1 MIMTRIQ
8 RVWCHRLGRW
18 NFALGSSCLSTGK
31 ASGTRT
37 GISIIEVLVSMF
49 ILSVGLLGIASLLPI
64 GQRQALLADQQ
75 DRLSS
80 LGQNAIRSFR
90 TRGYSNYAFWAKAD
104 GTGIGNDFNQPIFID
119 PLMVATQNSNKVP
132 HSSAQVIPRYTVKTS
147 ATGGKLNA
155 GGAEAIFMSRDDVL
169 VTPGTQP
176 EDPTKAK
183 FDSNLRRDFSGE
195 YSWAA
200 MIAPTYPGVKPP
212 GNDPT
217 NTAYAY
223 GKPYAEQSCQL
234 SVIVFYRRPLNGAA
248 ALVDS
253 DTVSGTSIARE
264 RTVSVTSFNGNG
276 IGGGE
281 VTIRPTNPYD
291 ALVKIGEYVL
301 LYQAPN
307 GNPGSSGYRPY
318 RAQWYR
324 VIGADKFVSGT
335 DRQVTLVG
343 PDWDTANGYGNPQM
357 VIFDGA
363 VAVYNKSIRLE
374 GASMW
379 NN

>member
-1 MIMTRIQ
+1 MYSLIPNPQSRIPAK
-8 RVWCHRLGRW
+8 RH
-18 NFALGSSCLSTGK
+18 
-31 ASGTRT
+31 

-90 TRGYSNYAFWAKAD
+90 TRGYSNPAFWVQGD
-104 GTGIGNDFNQPIFID
+104 GMAPANGFFTQPIFID
-119 PLMVATQNSNKVP
+119 PLMAAVQSSPKVP
-132 HSSAQVIPRYTVKTS
+132 HSAAQVIPRFTVKTS
-147 ATGGKLNA
+147 TTGSKLNQ
-155 GGAEAIFMSRDDVL
+155 GGAEAIFMSRDDVI
-169 VTPGTQP
+169 VDPGAKP
-176 EDPTKAK
+176 EDATKAK
-183 FDSNLRRDFSGE
+183 FDNGRRDFNGE

-200 MIAPTYPGVKPP
+200 MLSPTYPGVKPP

-234 SVIVFYRRPLNGAA
+234 SIIVFYRRPLNGAT
-248 ALVDS
+248 ALVDN
-253 DTVSGTSIARE
+253 DTVSGQSIARE
-264 RTVSVTSFNGNG
+264 RTVSVVSFDGNG

-291 ALVKIGEYVL
+291 AMLKVGEYVL
-301 LYQAPN
+301 LYQAPS
-307 GNPGSSGYRPY
+307 GNPGDSAYKPY

-324 VIGADKFVSGT
+324 IIGADKFDPGAN
-335 DRQVTLVG
+335 RQVTLTG
-343 PDWDTANGYGNPQM
+343 PDWDTNNGYATPQM

-363 VAVYNKSIRLE
+363 VAVYNKSLRLE
-374 GASMW
+374 GSSLW

>member
-1 MIMTRIQ
+1 MSAPFRSLQFPSLTR
-8 RVWCHRLGRW
+8 RAATGRH
-18 NFALGSSCLSTGK
+18 
-31 ASGTRT
+31 

-90 TRGYSNYAFWAKAD
+90 TRGYSNYAYWAKAD
-104 GTGIGNDFNQPIFID
+104 GTAIGNDFIQPIFID
-119 PLMVATQNSNKVP
+119 PLMVAAQNSNKVP

-147 ATGGKLNA
+147 TTGGKLNA

-183 FDSNLRRDFSGE
+183 FDNGRRDFSGE

-234 SVIVFYRRPLNGAA
+234 SIIVFYRRPLAIGTTLTGTNNPAFY
-248 ALVDS
+248 DN
-253 DTVSGTSIARE
+253 DTVSGTPIARE

-307 GNPGSSGYRPY
+307 GNPGNTGYRPY

>member
-1 MIMTRIQ
+1 MDSL
-8 RVWCHRLGRW
+8 VPRLQ
-18 NFALGSSCLSTGK
+18 SHTP
-31 ASGTRT
+31 ASRR

-90 TRGYSNYAFWAKAD
+90 TRGYSNPAFWIKAD
-104 GTGIGNDFNQPIFID
+104 NNGIGNDFTQPIFID
-119 PLMVATQNSNKVP
+119 PLLAAAQNSSKVP
-132 HSSAQVIPRYTVKTS
+132 HSGSQVIPRFTVKTS
-147 ATGGKLNA
+147 TTGNKLTQ
-155 GGAEAIFMSRDDVL
+155 GGAEAIFMSRDDVI
-169 VTPGTQP
+169 VEPGTTP
-176 EDPTKAK
+176 EAPTKAK
-183 FDSNLRRDFSGE
+183 FDNNIRRDFNGE

-223 GKPYAEQSCQL
+223 GKPYSEQSCQL
-234 SVIVFYRRPLNGAA
+234 SIVVFYRRNLNV
-248 ALVDS
+248 LNDK
-253 DTVSGTSIARE
+253 DTIDQSTLPAGIPRE
-264 RTVSVTSFNGNG
+264 RTVAVASFDGNG

-281 VTIRPTNPYD
+281 VTIRTLGGPYD
-291 ALVKIGEYVL
+291 TMLKIGEYVL
-301 LYQAPN
+301 LYQPPTGSP
-307 GNPGSSGYRPY
+307 GNSGYKPY

-324 VIGADKFVSGT
+324 IVGADKFEPGNN
-335 DRQVTLVG
+335 RQVTLTG
-343 PDWDTANGYGNPQM
+343 PDWDTSNGYNSPQM
-357 VIFDGA
+357 IIFDGA

-374 GASMW
+374 GPSMW